1 MWNSTPAGGPE
12 RVVALADGVF
22 AIAITL
28 LVLDFSVTRGL
39 GTGAYHEELRQLL
52 PNLGAYAL
60 SLVVLGVFWR
70 DHRRIFRFVE
80 RVDGQVIT
88 LSLLGLGFAALVPFP
103 TTLISEYGHEP
114 ASVAIYAAA
123 VASLGA
129 AHLALVALLA
139 ARPWLRGDAVP
150 EEGFLVYGLDLAAS
164 VVVFSLSIPLALAIG
179 PVAMWGWLVLVPV
192 KVVLGRWANASRRP
206 HDLIRPPGG

>member
-1 MWNSTPAGGPE
+1 MWTSTPAGGPE

-28 LVLDFSVTRGL
+28 LVLDFSVPRGL
-39 GTGAYHEELRQLL
+39 DAAAYRDELRELV

-60 SLVVLGVFWR
+60 SVLVLGLFWR

-88 LSLLGLGFAALVPFP
+88 LSLLGLGVAALVPFP
-103 TTLISEYGHEP
+103 TTLISEYGREP

-129 AHLALVALLA
+129 SHLALVALLA

-150 EEGFLVYGLDLAAS
+150 QEGFLIYGLDLAAS
-164 VVVFSLSIPLALAIG
+164 VVVFSLSVPLALAIG
-179 PVAMWGWLVLVPV
+179 PAAMWGWLVLLPL
-192 KVVLGRWANASRRP
+192 KVLIGRWAVRTSRNAALRRAP
-206 HDLIRPPGG
+206 RE

>member
-1 MWNSTPAGGPE
+1 MWTSTPAGGPE

-28 LVLDFSVTRGL
+28 LVLDFSVPRGL
-39 GTGAYHEELRQLL
+39 DAAAYRHELRELV

-60 SLVVLGVFWR
+60 SVLVLGLFWR

-88 LSLLGLGFAALVPFP
+88 LSLLGLGVAALVPFP
-103 TTLISEYGHEP
+103 TMLISEYGREP

-129 AHLALVALLA
+129 SHLALVALLA

-150 EEGFLVYGLDLAAS
+150 EEGFLIYGLDLAAS
-164 VVVFSLSIPLALAIG
+164 VVVFSLSVPLALAIG
-179 PVAMWGWLVLVPV
+179 PAAMWGWLVLLPL
-192 KVVLGRWANASRRP
+192 KVLIGRWAVRTSRNAALRRAP
-206 HDLIRPPGG
+206 RE